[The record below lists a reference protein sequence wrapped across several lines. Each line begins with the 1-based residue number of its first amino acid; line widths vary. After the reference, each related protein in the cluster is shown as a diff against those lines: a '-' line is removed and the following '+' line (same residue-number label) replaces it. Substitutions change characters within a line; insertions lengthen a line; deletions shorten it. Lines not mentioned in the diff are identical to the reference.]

1 LFLIPAVKLADSEC
15 FYSIASFLYNMQI
28 IFSTLTRFSGEL
40 AAIFAA
46 LFWAI
51 SSFVFK
57 RLGKTIRPIELNLI
71 KGVGAVLLL
80 ALMSLFLREPIT
92 ALTPF
97 ALMMLLVSGV
107 LGIGFGDTMYFE
119 ALNSIGPRRT
129 LLISILAPPMTVVL
143 AILFL
148 GETINPL
155 GWLGVIIT
163 ISGVAWV
170 ILGNRNKEEPQK
182 LVRMGVFFAFLS
194 ALAQAIGSVMS
205 RWALTQTPVSAIQSA
220 ILRLVAGIAFLG
232 VWMLIGKQKPAEWMK
247 EAKNNAG
254 IYGILALGILLG
266 AFLPLWLQQIAFKN
280 TEVGIAQTLLATS
293 PLFVLIISVL
303 RKDKLSWQEILG
315 MVIAVAGIAVLFLA

>member
-1 LFLIPAVKLADSEC
+1 
-15 FYSIASFLYNMQI
+15 MQI

-155 GWLGVIIT
+155 GWLGVVIT

>member
-1 LFLIPAVKLADSEC
+1 
-15 FYSIASFLYNMQI
+15 M
-28 IFSTLTRFSGEL
+28 RFSGEL
-40 AAIFAA
+40 AAIAAA

-57 RLGKTIRPIELNLI
+57 KLGRSIRPTELNLI
-71 KGVGAVLLL
+71 KGVGAILLL
-80 ALMSLFLREPIT
+80 LLMSLFLKETPT

-97 ALMMLLVSGV
+97 ALMLLLVSGA

-148 GETINPL
+148 GEQINPL
-155 GWLGVIIT
+155 GWLGVLIT
-163 ISGVAWV
+163 LFGVAWV
-170 ILGNRNKEEPQK
+170 ILGNPNKEEPQK
-182 LVRMGVFFAFLS
+182 VLRMGVFFAFLS

-205 RWALTQTPVSAIQSA
+205 RWALTQTPVSAVQSA
-220 ILRLVAGIAFLG
+220 ILRLLAGIIFLG
-232 VWMLIGKQKPAEWMK
+232 LWMLIGRQKPVEWLK
-247 EAKNNAG
+247 ETKNNTG
-254 IYGILALGILLG
+254 LFGILALGILLG
-266 AFLPLWLQQIAFKN
+266 AFLPLWLQQISFKN

-293 PLFVLIISVL
+293 PLFVLILAAL
-303 RKDKLSWQEILG
+303 RKEKLALREIIG

>member
-1 LFLIPAVKLADSEC
+1 
-15 FYSIASFLYNMQI
+15 MQI
-28 IFSTLTRFSGEL
+28 LFSTLMRFSGEL

-57 RLGKTIRPIELNLI
+57 KLGKSIRPIELNLI
-71 KGVGAVLLL
+71 KGVGAILLL
-80 ALMSLFLREPIT
+80 ALMSLFLREPLT

-97 ALMMLLVSGV
+97 ALMLLLVSGA

-148 GETINPL
+148 GEKINPL
-155 GWLGVIIT
+155 GWLGVVIT
-163 ISGVAWV
+163 ILGVAWV
-170 ILGNRNKEEPQK
+170 ILGNPDKEEPQK

-194 ALAQAIGSVMS
+194 ALAQAVGSVMS
-205 RWALTQTPVSAIQSA
+205 RWALTQTPISAIQSA
-220 ILRLVAGIAFLG
+220 ILRLLAGIAILG
-232 VWMLIGKQKPAEWMK
+232 VWMLFSRQKPGGWIQ

-254 IYGILALGILLG
+254 MFGILALGILLG
-266 AFLPLWLQQIAFKN
+266 AFLPLWLQQISFKN

-293 PLFVLIISVL
+293 PLFVLIISAL
-303 RKDKLSWQEILG
+303 RKEKLTWQEICG
-315 MVIAVAGIAVLFLA
+315 MVLAVAGIAVLFLA

>member
-1 LFLIPAVKLADSEC
+1 
-15 FYSIASFLYNMQI
+15 MQI
-28 IFSTLTRFSGEL
+28 LFSTLIRFSGEL

-57 RLGKTIRPIELNLI
+57 KLGKSIRPIELNLI
-71 KGVGAVLLL
+71 KGVGAILLL
-80 ALMSLFLREPIT
+80 ILMSLFLREPLT

-97 ALMMLLVSGV
+97 ALILLLVSGA

-119 ALNSIGPRRT
+119 ALNTIGPRRT

-148 GETINPL
+148 GERINPR
-155 GWLGVIIT
+155 GWLGVVIT
-163 ISGVAWV
+163 IIGVAWV
-170 ILGNRNKEEPQK
+170 ILGNPNKEEPQK

-205 RWALTQTPVSAIQSA
+205 RWALTQTPISAIQSA
-220 ILRLVAGIAFLG
+220 ILRLLAGLAFLG
-232 VWMLIGKQKPAEWMK
+232 IWMLVSRQKPGEWMK

-254 IYGILALGILLG
+254 MFGILALGVLLG
-266 AFLPLWLQQIAFKN
+266 AFLPLWLQQISFKN

-293 PLFVLIISVL
+293 PLFVLILSAL
-303 RKDKLSWQEILG
+303 RKEKLTWQEICG
-315 MVIAVAGIAVLFLA
+315 MVLAVAGIAVLFLA

>member
-1 LFLIPAVKLADSEC
+1 
-15 FYSIASFLYNMQI
+15 MQI
-28 IFSTLTRFSGEL
+28 LFSTLIRFSGEL

-57 RLGKTIRPIELNLI
+57 KLGKSIRPIELNLI
-71 KGVGAVLLL
+71 KGVGAILLL
-80 ALMSLFLREPIT
+80 ILISLFLQEPLT

-97 ALMMLLVSGV
+97 ALMLLLVSGA

-119 ALNSIGPRRT
+119 ALNTIGPRRT

-148 GETINPL
+148 GERINPR
-155 GWLGVIIT
+155 GWLGVVIT
-163 ISGVAWV
+163 IIGVAWV
-170 ILGNRNKEEPQK
+170 ILGNPNKEEPQK

-205 RWALTQTPVSAIQSA
+205 RWALTQTPISAIQSA
-220 ILRLVAGIAFLG
+220 ILRLLAGLAFLG
-232 VWMLIGKQKPAEWMK
+232 IWMLVSRQKPGEWMK

-254 IYGILALGILLG
+254 MFGILALGVLLG
-266 AFLPLWLQQIAFKN
+266 AFLPLWLQQISFKN

-293 PLFVLIISVL
+293 PLFVLILSAL
-303 RKDKLSWQEILG
+303 RKEKLTWQEICG
-315 MVIAVAGIAVLFLA
+315 MVLAVAGIAVLFLA